1 MAQCHVISIG
11 YLDSQKSSLLM
22 VPEVRQL
29 AIELVL
35 GSLVAQLAPR
45 VAQMAARNHP
55 TMNSEAYSD
64 PAVVDSLNLMQLA
77 FHPRTS

>member
-45 VAQMAARNHP
+45 VA
-55 TMNSEAYSD
+55 
-64 PAVVDSLNLMQLA
+64 
-77 FHPRTS
+77 